1 MSENL
6 NKKVNEEYKY
16 KSKVK
21 LLELFKFYETDRNLF
36 RVMDETKYVK
46 TANPYKEEEKEL
58 KETLLKIKTELTFTK
73 EPKIHILKKENEA
86 FSKNIKKYLKKKNTL
101 GPEDTFRE
109 IIEEY
114 KERGY
119 KIPSLKVDHNLF
131 RMNPL
136 IEGNEDKLY
145 DGLYSDFVS
154 LTESKRGKKVAIQT
168 VIYLKK
174 LKNIVEKKI
183 FEIHKNNKDSNKLS
197 INEEV
202 LMPNIK
208 IKNYNDNIK
217 EETNEEILNQIQILL
232 ELIKEEPL
240 KDYKTYNP
248 FYSPQKYKPKT
259 INNKYNSNN
268 ISKTQSRDFSKKI
281 KDQSLKKITKGT
293 YQNILLNKISKKK
306 EKFYLLS
313 DSKVRKRISNFSI
326 DSPRTKDNLN
336 LKTRNKNNDFLNI
349 HAQTLDNHFNNES
362 NINKGFNST
371 NYTNRTNHTQNFFYR
386 PKEKSLLQIAYE
398 TLVKNNFNK
407 VIETLKD
414 YLKKVKGLSDEK
426 IEKYLVNRS
435 KNSFLNNINEIQNII
450 AEKKIRKKSEKIYLN
465 EKIIKRIKPK
475 LQRMFNQENLIKK
488 MDKHYIKLFVDE

>member
-46 TANPYKEEEKEL
+46 KVNPYKEEEKEL

-73 EPKIHILKKENEA
+73 EPKIYILKKENEA

-154 LTESKRGKKVAIQT
+154 LTESKR
-168 VIYLKK
+168 
-174 LKNIVEKKI
+174 
-183 FEIHKNNKDSNKLS
+183 NKDVNKLS

-208 IKNYNDNIK
+208 IKNRGDNIK
-217 EETNEEILNQIQILL
+217 EETKEEILNQIQILL

-248 FYSPQKYKPKT
+248 FYSPHKYKPKI

-281 KDQSLKKITKGT
+281 MDQSLKKITKET
-293 YQNILLNKISKKK
+293 YQNKLLNKISKKK

-349 HAQTLDNHFNNES
+349 HSQTLDNHFNNES
-362 NINKGFNST
+362 NINKAFNST

-398 TLVKNNFNK
+398 SLVKNNFNK

-435 KNSFLNNINEIQNII
+435 KNSFLNNINEIQSII

-475 LQRMFNQENLIKK
+475 LQRMFNQENIIKK